1 MNYKVIN
8 DEQILK
14 DFIAWLPECNEQEQY
29 YISLLARSKYLNG
42 DTVIK
47 SDKQQLK
54 RFTSTKNMMFD
65 KIRQLECAVGSY
77 RHGGNPI
84 PQEAL
89 ALYITVNPRDL
100 WKATYASLVNFAKK
114 IQTGHNT
121 INPHQEAMSEIQISC
136 SNKYYI
142 DVDVDI
148 KDPQILEQIKTFINP
163 SCLTILETRGG
174 YHVLVKVSEI
184 DPSYKKS
191 WYNNIMNLAGIDQS
205 GDNLIPVPGCT
216 QGGFTPHF
224 IS

>member
-8 DEQILK
+8 DEQLLK

-29 YISLLARSKYLNG
+29 YISLLARSKYLSG
-42 DTVIK
+42 DPVIK

-54 RFTSTKNMMFD
+54 RFTSRKDMMFD

-77 RHGGNPI
+77 RQNGNAI

-100 WKATYASLVNFAKK
+100 WKATYSSLVSFAKK
-114 IQTGHNT
+114 IQADHNT
-121 INPHQEAMSEIQISC
+121 INPQQEAMNEIQVSC

-148 KDPQILEQIKTFINP
+148 KDPQILEQIKGFINP
-163 SCLTILETRGG
+163 SCLTVLETGAATMC
-174 YHVLVKVSEI
+174 
-184 DPSYKKS
+184 
-191 WYNNIMNLAGIDQS
+191 W
-205 GDNLIPVPGCT
+205 
-216 QGGFTPHF
+216 
-224 IS
+224 

>member
-8 DEQILK
+8 DEQLLK

-29 YISLLARSKYLNG
+29 YISLLARSKYLSG
-42 DTVIK
+42 DAAIK

-54 RFTSTKNMMFD
+54 RFTSRKDMMFD
-65 KIRQLECAVGSY
+65 KIRQLECAAGSY
-77 RHGGNPI
+77 RQNGNAI

-100 WKATYASLVNFAKK
+100 WKATYSSLVNFAKK
-114 IQTGHNT
+114 IQAGHNS
-121 INPHQEAMSEIQISC
+121 INPQQEAMNEIQVSC

-148 KDPQILEQIKTFINP
+148 KDPQILKQIKGFINP
-163 SCLTILETRGG
+163 SCLTVLETRGG

-216 QGGFTPHF
+216 QGGFTPYF
-224 IS
+224 I

>member
-8 DEQILK
+8 DEQLLK

-29 YISLLARSKYLNG
+29 YISLLARSKYLSG
-42 DTVIK
+42 DSVIK

-54 RFTSTKNMMFD
+54 RFTSRKDMMFD

-77 RHGGNPI
+77 RQNGNAI

-100 WKATYASLVNFAKK
+100 WKATYSSLVNFAKK
-114 IQTGHNT
+114 IQAGHNT
-121 INPHQEAMSEIQISC
+121 INPQQEAMNEIQISC

-148 KDPQILEQIKTFINP
+148 KDPQILGQIKGFINP
-163 SCLTILETRGG
+163 SCLTVLETRGG

-216 QGGFTPHF
+216 QGGFTPYF
-224 IS
+224 I

>member
-1 MNYKVIN
+1 MNYTVIQ
-8 DEQILK
+8 DERLLK
-14 DFIAWLPECNEQEQY
+14 DFIDWLPECNDHEQY
-29 YISLLARSKYLNG
+29 YISLLARSKYLSG
-42 DTVIK
+42 DAVIK

-54 RFTSTKNMMFD
+54 RFTSRKDLLFD

-77 RHGGNPI
+77 RQGGYPI

-100 WKATYASLVNFAKK
+100 WKATYSSLVNFAKT
-114 IQTGHNT
+114 IQAGHHT
-121 INPHQEAMSEIQISC
+121 VNPHQQAMNEIQVSC

-148 KDPQILEQIKTFINP
+148 KDPQILEQIKAFINP
-163 SCLTILETRGG
+163 SCLTVLETRGG
-174 YHVLVKVSEI
+174 YHVLIKVADI

-224 IS
+224 I

>member
-1 MNYKVIN
+1 MNYKVIY
-8 DEQILK
+8 DEQLLK
-14 DFIAWLPECNEQEQY
+14 DFINWLPECNEHEQY
-29 YISLLARSKYLNG
+29 YLSLLARSKYLSG
-42 DTVIK
+42 DSVIK

-54 RFTSTKNMMFD
+54 RFTTSKDRMFD

-77 RHGGNPI
+77 TQGGNAI

-100 WKATYASLVNFAKK
+100 WKATYSSLVNFAKK
-114 IQTGHNT
+114 IQVGHSS
-121 INPHQEAMSEIQISC
+121 INPQQEAMNEIQVSC

-142 DVDVDI
+142 DVDVDV
-148 KDPQILEQIKTFINP
+148 KDPQILEQIKGFINP
-163 SCLTILETRGG
+163 SCLTVLETRGG

-205 GDNLIPVPGCT
+205 GDNLIPVPGCS
-216 QGGFTPHF
+216 QGGFIPRF
-224 IS
+224 I

>member
-1 MNYKVIN
+1 MNYKVIY
-8 DEQILK
+8 DEQLLK
-14 DFIAWLPECNEQEQY
+14 DFINWLPECNEHEQY
-29 YISLLARSKYLNG
+29 YLSLLARSKYLSG
-42 DTVIK
+42 DSVIK

-54 RFTSTKNMMFD
+54 RFTTSKDRMFD

-77 RHGGNPI
+77 TQGGNAI

-100 WKATYASLVNFAKK
+100 WKATYSSLVNFAKK
-114 IQTGHNT
+114 IQAGHSS
-121 INPHQEAMSEIQISC
+121 INPQQEAMNEIQVSC

-142 DVDVDI
+142 DVDVDV
-148 KDPQILEQIKTFINP
+148 KDPQILEQIKGFINP
-163 SCLTILETRGG
+163 SCLTVLETRGG

-205 GDNLIPVPGCT
+205 GDNLIPVPGCS
-216 QGGFTPHF
+216 QGGFIPRF
-224 IS
+224 I